1 VNTVN
6 YGDVY
11 SAGGDA
17 GGIVARM
24 VGNANYNKPDVAA
37 HGVRVFNFINYGIIT
52 GVNAGQIIGIY
63 GYGTP
68 GVLNTTNEN
77 KPERMDNLNQHF
89 QVRNCLL
96 AGQATLPTDAEGNTV
111 TGNVGALIG
120 QVQDGGYVSDTN
132 YGAKTYQFILDHVYY
147 QGNEDAFGLKSAVLE
162 AYLANE
168 AYADYLKDYGP
179 LTTDME
185 SAMHTLNEHASVCS
199 KCPVPSKYD
208 WTPNQ
213 WVMDAS
219 RIQGASLQL
228 GSGIGINLYAKP
240 ENYLTFEG
248 FNRIAVAK
256 NGLYRANLKDMG
268 KVTIDGIEYFHYQL
282 PVNPAEIGNAFTF
295 TLNNGYSI
303 EYGVEAYAVRKYTN
317 GSAKLQGLLEAL
329 MAYGDAARVN
339 KGGEAKSMAAIGKT
353 YDASA
358 IGTAYDNLHMAP
370 AEGGNVE
377 GKFLAAS
384 LNLDGHINLLL
395 QVAEDVANVKVSYTN
410 QEGVVETTVPVVGGE
425 AVYEGIVAT
434 ALNLHY
440 HLEALDAAGN
450 VVGEMDWNV
459 SRFIQN
465 GLNSESFND
474 NQTTLAKALAL
485 YMQSARVY
493 TGLDVAAE

>member
-1 VNTVN
+1 
-6 YGDVY
+6 
-11 SAGGDA
+11 
-17 GGIVARM
+17 M
-24 VGNANYNKPDVAA
+24 
-37 HGVRVFNFINYGIIT
+37 IT
-52 GVNAGQIIGIY
+52 DI
-63 GYGTP
+63 
-68 GVLNTTNEN
+68 
-77 KPERMDNLNQHF
+77 
-89 QVRNCLL
+89 
-96 AGQATLPTDAEGNTV
+96 QAT
-111 TGNVGALIG
+111 
-120 QVQDGGYVSDTN
+120 
-132 YGAKTYQFILDHVYY
+132 
-147 QGNEDAFGLKSAVLE
+147 
-162 AYLANE
+162 
-168 AYADYLKDYGP
+168 
-179 LTTDME
+179 ME
-185 SAMHTLNEHASVCS
+185 TLNEHIEVCGTCAKNFITERNS
-199 KCPVPSKYD
+199 A
-208 WTPNQ
+208 TF
-213 WVMDAS
+213 VMDAS
-219 RIQGASLQL
+219 KIQGASLQL

-240 ENYLTFEG
+240 DNHLTFEG

-268 KVTIDGIEYFHYQL
+268 KVTIDGTEYFHYQL
-282 PVNPAEIGNAFTF
+282 PVNPAEIGDTFTF
-295 TLNNGYSI
+295 TLNGNSI
-303 EYGVEAYAVRKYTN
+303 EYGVEAYAVRKYAN
-317 GSAKLQGLLEAL
+317 GSAKLQGLLGAL

-358 IGTAYDNLHMAP
+358 IGTAYDNLSMAP

-474 NQTTLAKALAL
+474 NQATLAKALAL